1 MEKTDGINQSI
12 HLPDLIITDV
22 MMPKMDGFELCKK
35 LKTDEKTSHIPIIL
49 LTAKASKQD
58 KIEGYE
64 LGADEYLMKPFE
76 LDELRVRIKN
86 LISQRNKLHEHFK
99 NKGILEVDETKI
111 TSIDKK
117 FLQKAFEVI
126 NQNVSD
132 TIFGVEALT
141 DLLNVSRSVLHR
153 KIVSLTGESPG
164 DLIRRIR
171 LTKAAHLIEQ
181 KFGNISEIA
190 IEVGFSNPAQFSK
203 SFQKQFGV
211 TPSAYQQKNTNS

>member
-1 MEKTDGINQSI
+1 MR
-12 HLPDLIITDV
+12 
-22 MMPKMDGFELCKK
+22 
-35 LKTDEKTSHIPIIL
+35 
-49 LTAKASKQD
+49 
-58 KIEGYE
+58 

-76 LDELRVRIKN
+76 PDELIVRIKN
-86 LISQRNKLHEHFK
+86 LINQRIKLHEHFK
-99 NKGILEVDETKI
+99 KKGILEVDETKI
-111 TSIDKK
+111 TSVDKK
-117 FLQKAFEVI
+117 FLQKAFEII
-126 NQNVSD
+126 NQNLPD
-132 TIFGVEALT
+132 TAFGVEALR

-190 IEVGFSNPAQFSK
+190 IEVGFSNPAQFSQ

-211 TPSAYQQKNTNS
+211 TPSAYQQKIINS